1 MAPRKRQL
9 RSDSATAAVQAAVNV
24 AKGDPMP
31 PEHVKISALAMPHYL
46 HIVRARARDEWND
59 LQLTVAAQLAECFVE
74 QEEERQE
81 LATEGRVLKN
91 ERGTM
96 VANPR
101 VSILEQM
108 ARRQMAL
115 MRTLQMGGRAIGDPR
130 KPLGPRAAEQN
141 ARKLKEQ
148 VEQEEEDDFLA

>member
-1 MAPRKRQL
+1 
-9 RSDSATAAVQAAVNV
+9 
-24 AKGDPMP
+24 MP
-31 PEHVKISALAMPHYL
+31 PEHVAISPLAMPHYL

-81 LATEGRVLKN
+81 MAKEGRVLKN

-115 MRTLQMGGRAIGDPR
+115 MRTLQMGGRSIGDPR
-130 KPLGPRAAEQN
+130 QPLNKRKNEAT
-141 ARKLKEQ
+141 ARKLAEE
-148 VEQEEEDDFLA
+148 VAEEDDLLA

>member
-1 MAPRKRQL
+1 MTTTRKRQQ
-9 RSDSATAAVQAAVNV
+9 RSDSASAAVQAAVNV

-31 PEHVKISALAMPHYL
+31 PEHVSISPAALPHYL

-74 QEEERQE
+74 QDEERAE
-81 LATEGRVLKN
+81 MAKEGRVLKN
-91 ERGTM
+91 DRGTM
-96 VANPR
+96 VSNPR

-115 MRTLQMGGRAIGDPR
+115 MRTLQMGGRTVGDPR
-130 KPLGPRAAEQN
+130 QPLNKRKSEQT
-141 ARKLKEQ
+141 ARKLAKEI
-148 VEQEEEDDFLA
+148 EEEDDLLA

>member
-1 MAPRKRQL
+1 MAPRKRQT

-31 PEHVKISALAMPHYL
+31 PSHVVISPAAMPHYL

-81 LATEGRVLKN
+81 MAKEGRVLKN

-101 VSILEQM
+101 ASILEQM

-115 MRTLQMGGRAIGDPR
+115 MRTLQMGGRTIGDPR
-130 KPLGPRAAEQN
+130 KPLGPRAAESN

-148 VEQEEEDDFLA
+148 IEQEEEDDLLA

>member
-1 MAPRKRQL
+1 MPRKSTRQI

-31 PEHVKISALAMPHYL
+31 PEHVKISVDAMPHYL

-74 QEEERQE
+74 QEQERTE
-81 LATEGRVLKN
+81 LAAEGRVLKN

-130 KPLGPRAAEQN
+130 QPLNKRKSEATARRLAEEV
-141 ARKLKEQ
+141 A
-148 VEQEEEDDFLA
+148 EEDDLLA